1 VANPFRRLQVE
12 RGVDRGLIETS
23 GHALA
28 VTVGLATRR
37 PGDK

>member
-1 VANPFRRLQVE
+1 
-12 RGVDRGLIETS
+12 VDRGLIETS